1 METKKILEAD
11 YLDLIFDQR
20 NKAYGSYELRKH
32 YGRRTLKALGITMAL
47 IAGGIIAPFVLSGL
61 HAKAPVAVKPEER
74 DIPVVII
81 DRKLPPEQPAPPPPP
96 PPAPEPPAP
105 PPVAPSL
112 KNLPPVIVPPEMVRP
127 EDVPPTADELKD
139 KLSAAADNPG
149 RPDGIAAALS
159 TDNPEVTGNGK
170 PSPAGHKEGLGNN
183 RKNDGVF
190 VTVEQM
196 PEFPGGE
203 KALME
208 FLRRNLRYPQTA
220 VDAEIE
226 GNVQVTF
233 IVNAQ
238 GVIENIKLLRGIG
251 GGCNEEAI
259 RVVGAMPKWKP
270 GKQNGQ
276 FVKVSYVIPIAF
288 RLAR

>member
-32 YGRRTLKALGITMAL
+32 YGRRTLKALGITMAIL
-47 IAGGIIAPFVLSGL
+47 AGGITAPFVLSEL
-61 HAKAPVAVKPEER
+61 HAKTPVELKPDER
-74 DIPVVII
+74 IIPAITLKDIE
-81 DRKLPPEQPAPPPPP
+81 PPKPPAPPPPP
-96 PPAPEPPAP
+96 PSPEKPPAP

-112 KNLPPVIVPPEMVRP
+112 KNLPPVIVPPERVKP

-149 RPDGIAAALS
+149 TPGGIAAALS
-159 TDNPEVTGNGK
+159 TDKPEVNGGGE
-170 PSPAGHKEGLGNN
+170 PSPAEHKEGLGRKGNN
-183 RKNDGVF
+183 GDFVF
-190 VTVEQM
+190 VEQM
-196 PEFPGGE
+196 PEFPGGQ
-203 KALME
+203 KALMD
-208 FLRRNLRYPQTA
+208 FLRKNLRYPKTA
-220 VDAEIE
+220 IEQEIE
-226 GNVQVTF
+226 GNVHVSF
-233 IVNAQ
+233 VVNAQ

-251 GGCNEEAI
+251 GGCNEEAV
-259 RVVGAMPKWKP
+259 RVVSAMPKWKP

-276 FVKVSYVIPIAF
+276 FVRVSYIMPIAF